1 MKYTLDIK
9 NSEDALRKL
18 DYIERKMNEYDIK
31 MNQCPDMEIFL
42 DEIKNIGRFI
52 GKASNNLFTPI
63 YNDITDTSNHI
74 KYQLDTLN
82 SQKELFKDT
91 VFRIAI
97 LHETKRLVGERA
109 DLISELQSRH
119 GEAENPL
126 SERDALINLNTS
138 NMVQIEYIGGIIES
152 SDVA

>member
-1 MKYTLDIK
+1 M
-9 NSEDALRKL
+9 
-18 DYIERKMNEYDIK
+18 
-31 MNQCPDMEIFL
+31 

-52 GKASNNLFTPI
+52 GKAGNNLHTPI
-63 YNDITDTSNHI
+63 YKDITDTSNHI
-74 KYQLDTLN
+74 KYQLDTLE

-119 GEAENPL
+119 GDAHGDAENPL

-138 NMVQIEYIGGIIES
+138 NMVQIDYIGGIIES